1 MSWIWIERLAVVLMV
16 VALAGCATSKEKLLT
31 HGDQTMLDIW
41 NQETGGPAGGGRA
54 SRELLDARQA
64 LRRPLTDTDVQAA
77 PGVLARRMR
86 ERRDHFMPAS
96 LLPSQ
101 IASLSAPRDA
111 MREGATDY
119 LLKPFDLRELAARLH
134 TLMRRMSGRSVNLI
148 EHGRLSY
155 DPSRC
160 EARLDGRLVDLS
172 RREQALL
179 QALLN
184 NQGRVLSSEQLKDA
198 VYGFADDVES
208 NALNVHIHHL
218 RRKLG
223 SDDDAD
229 RRFVRVLAAVLSDGL
244 DAAARCAG
252 SSDLAAPAWYYQRR
266 TESCVW
272 RRTARVRECTA
283 SRVRT

>member
-1 MSWIWIERLAVVLMV
+1 
-16 VALAGCATSKEKLLT
+16 
-31 HGDQTMLDIW
+31 
-41 NQETGGPAGGGRA
+41 
-54 SRELLDARQA
+54 
-64 LRRPLTDTDVQAA
+64 
-77 PGVLARRMR
+77 
-86 ERRDHFMPAS
+86 
-96 LLPSQ
+96 
-101 IASLSAPRDA
+101 
-111 MREGATDY
+111 
-119 LLKPFDLRELAARLH
+119 
-134 TLMRRMSGRSVNLI
+134 MRRMSGRSVNLI

-223 SDDDAD
+223 NGIVKTVRGLGYRLGPAGDEDA
-229 RRFVRVLAAVLSDGL
+229 S
-244 DAAARCAG
+244 
-252 SSDLAAPAWYYQRR
+252 
-266 TESCVW
+266 
-272 RRTARVRECTA
+272 
-283 SRVRT
+283 